1 MSNKK
6 KGRTD
11 GVFPMKNKFISTPIK
26 SNNVA
31 SSTYEYTRKQEVNKT
46 SKTNQLY

>member
-11 GVFPMKNKFISTPIK
+11 GVIPMKNKVIATHIK
-26 SNNVA
+26 PNNAA
-31 SSTYEYTRKQEVNKT
+31 SSTYEYTRKQEVTRT

>member
-6 KGRTD
+6 KSRTD
-11 GVFPMKNKFISTPIK
+11 GVIPMKNKTVATPVNH
-26 SNNVA
+26 SNVA
-31 SSTYEYTRKQEVNKT
+31 SSSYEYTRKQEVNKT

>member
-6 KGRTD
+6 KSRTD
-11 GVFPMKNKFISTPIK
+11 GVIPMKNKSVATPVNP
-26 SNNVA
+26 NNAA
-31 SSTYEYTRKQEVNKT
+31 SSTYEYSRKQEVART